1 MMTLMMPLMFGF
13 LTLLFPNGLGLY
25 WAVSNII
32 GIIAQYFVTGGWGY
46 LKFRSPF
53 RPAPAKGK

>member
-1 MMTLMMPLMFGF
+1 MFGF
-13 LTLLFPNGLGLY
+13 LTFTFAAGLGLY

-46 LKFRSPF
+46 LKFQSPF
-53 RPAPAKGK
+53 QRASAKGK